1 MILKKGT
8 KNIQDLEKIN
18 EKETND
24 MPRLRLEEIENRY
37 RRINDKYLQFT
48 YLITQYGVN
57 NNAEYKQIH
66 KIARELRLMLRQFI

>member
-1 MILKKGT
+1 
-8 KNIQDLEKIN
+8 
-18 EKETND
+18 

-37 RRINDKYLQFT
+37 RRINDKYPQFT

>member
-1 MILKKGT
+1 
-8 KNIQDLEKIN
+8 
-18 EKETND
+18 

-66 KIARELRLMLRQFI
+66 NIARELRLMLRQFI